1 MHYEKV
7 NATVNNISSFK
18 QKHTNMWVTE
28 YEMHDSIFER
38 YYNLDLEYNC
48 DIHEQNV
55 FANKKLSTRILL
67 RGLKSHMCYKMFVV
81 IPNEVSI
88 PKRITTSIIPY
99 NLYSNLSH
107 PWKRM
112 NR

>member
-1 MHYEKV
+1 MQYEKV
-7 NATVNNISSFK
+7 NANATVNNISSFK

-55 FANKKLSTRILL
+55 FANKKLSTRI
-67 RGLKSHMCYKMFVV
+67 FV
-81 IPNEVSI
+81 
-88 PKRITTSIIPY
+88 KRVEKTFV
-99 NLYSNLSH
+99 L
-107 PWKRM
+107 
-112 NR
+112 